1 MMMPRGQELLQPVK
15 PWFIVASLLLALAL
29 NLLPLGRQP
38 WLPDWVLLTL
48 AFWGVHQ
55 SLRVGMGVAFVL
67 GLCMDVH
74 QSALLGQHAL
84 AYSALML
91 GTHLAHRR
99 LAWIGLWAQV
109 LPLLPLLV
117 AAHALQ
123 WLVRWLSGGIFPGPL
138 VLVAPLL
145 EALLWPLACWLLLAP
160 QRRPPD
166 TDANR
171 PL

>member
-1 MMMPRGQELLQPVK
+1 MMMPRGQELLQPVR
-15 PWFIVASLLLALAL
+15 PWFIVLSLLWALAL

-38 WLPDWVLLTL
+38 WLPDWLMLTL

-55 SLRVGMGVAFVL
+55 HIRVGMGMAFVL

-91 GTHLAHRR
+91 GTHYAHRR
-99 LAWIGLWAQV
+99 LAWLGLWEQALQ
-109 LPLLPLLV
+109 LLALFV
-117 AAHALQ
+117 GAHALQ
-123 WLVRWLSGGIFPGPL
+123 LLVRMMAGGTFPGWSL
-138 VLVAPLL
+138 LAAPLL

-166 TDANR
+166 SDAER

>member
-15 PWFIVASLLLALAL
+15 PWFIVLSLLLALAL

-55 SLRVGMGVAFVL
+55 SVRVGMGMAFVL

-74 QSALLGQHAL
+74 QAALLGQHAL

-91 GTHLAHRR
+91 GAHYAHRR
-99 LAWIGLWAQV
+99 LAWSGLWEQA
-109 LPLLPLLV
+109 LLMLPLLV
-117 AAHALQ
+117 GAHLLQ
-123 WLVRWLSGGIFPGPL
+123 WLVRLLSGGLFPGWSL
-138 VLVAPLL
+138 LAAPVL

-166 TDANR
+166 RNAER